1 MKIKNYLIP
10 FCIILLLI
18 ILPIKV
24 LAEDNLIDP
33 IMYGDKQFVI
43 LKSTT
48 SYQEA
53 LEFAKKAAKELGL
66 KLDLRDLFQN
76 KDIGL
81 SYSKSELE
89 EGGFPFYVPRG
100 RWDDGSYVSIEYS
113 SAFKGFRKGLYMV
126 VGTSGGVKSKPVMEA
141 LKQARKYYPDA
152 YAKVAPV
159 YFGCMH

>member
-1 MKIKNYLIP
+1 MKINILTS
-10 FCIILLLI
+10 FCVISLLI
-18 ILPIKV
+18 TLPIKV
-24 LAEDNLIDP
+24 LAEDDLIDP

-53 LEFAKKAAKELGL
+53 LKFAQKAAKQLNL
-66 KLDLRDLFQN
+66 KLDLRDLSEN

-89 EGGFPFYVPRG
+89 EGGFPFYVHRG

-113 SAFKGFRKGLYMV
+113 SAFKGFREGLYMV
-126 VGTSGGVKSKPVMEA
+126 VGTSGGVKSKPIMEA

-152 YAKVAPV
+152 YAKTAPV